1 MTGVQTCALPICIA
15 FDAASEEINKII
27 EEEAQAYFAGDK
39 TAQEAAGLI
48 QNRVKLYVSE
58 NS

>member
-1 MTGVQTCALPICIA
+1 MIDRICNCIA
-15 FDAASEEINKII
+15 FDTASEDINKII
-27 EEEAQAYFAGDK
+27 QEEAQAYFAGDK
-39 TAQEAAGLI
+39 TAQEAAELI